1 MSRDALNTLRDRMLE
16 APDEIDEQR
25 LPERFTEARAALR
38 DAIARIEASGIA
50 NKTLI
55 TVMLSECCRGWF
67 TGAARSGHRRCCRN
81 WRPASAKDPRR
92 IACVSDV
99 PGAPVRDPA
108 RHQGEKKPCAFQGP
122 QRM

>member
-50 NKTLI
+50 NETLI
-55 TVMLSECCRGWF
+55 TVMLSEMLPRMVHGCGPVW
-67 TGAARSGHRRCCRN
+67 TAALLSKLATSIGEG
-81 WRPASAKDPRR
+81 SAPDCMR
-92 IACVSDV
+92 
-99 PGAPVRDPA
+99 
-108 RHQGEKKPCAFQGP
+108 Q
-122 QRM
+122 